1 MDGQWDYSYDVVVI
15 GSGAAGLTAALTAR
29 LRGLSV
35 LVLEKTDKFG
45 GTTSL
50 SGGAIWIP
58 GNLYLEHAGIG
69 DTPQKARAYLD
80 ATVGDRVP
88 ADRKAAY
95 LRRGPEMVRFLHE
108 NTRYMRF
115 EYTPGYSD
123 YYPERPG
130 GFGAGRSCEPSL
142 FDLRLLGP
150 HRARM
155 RRAEL
160 PTYGMVMN
168 SREFHHVNM
177 ITRTWA
183 GRRTAARIGTRL
195 VRSLVTGARYA
206 ALGEALAGR
215 LRASLADESGAL
227 WLDAPFRDLVVED
240 GRVTGVWALVDER
253 EVVIEARHGVVLASG
268 GFSRSRELR
277 ERYLPAPT
285 DVRWTSAPGGQTGDI
300 LEASVR
306 AGAALDLMDKVW
318 GMPTVVPP
326 GEHPVFL
333 VTDRAVP
340 GMIIVNGAGRRY
352 LNEALP
358 YAEFTDRMYASDLPQ
373 ARTVPS
379 WMIIDSTTK
388 NRYIMLNHF
397 PGQPFKRQWLTSGFI
412 RTGRTP
418 EELAAKAGLPPVAFR
433 DAVDRFNQLARAGRD
448 TDFGRGDS
456 AYDNYYGDPTLPN
469 PNLAPLV
476 KPPFYAIP
484 LVPGDI
490 GTKGGLVT
498 DPQARVLRA
507 DGSVIEGLYAAGN
520 ASASVMGES
529 YPGPGATIGP
539 AMTFGYVAAAAIA
552 DNAVA
557 AAARPVPVRV

>member
-1 MDGQWDYSYDVVVI
+1 M
-15 GSGAAGLTAALTAR
+15 
-29 LRGLSV
+29 
-35 LVLEKTDKFG
+35 
-45 GTTSL
+45 
-50 SGGAIWIP
+50 
-58 GNLYLEHAGIG
+58 
-69 DTPQKARAYLD
+69 
-80 ATVGDRVP
+80 
-88 ADRKAAY
+88 
-95 LRRGPEMVRFLHE
+95 
-108 NTRYMRF
+108 
-115 EYTPGYSD
+115 
-123 YYPERPG
+123 
-130 GFGAGRSCEPSL
+130 
-142 FDLRLLGP
+142 
-150 HRARM
+150 
-155 RRAEL
+155 
-160 PTYGMVMN
+160 
-168 SREFHHVNM
+168 
-177 ITRTWA
+177 
-183 GRRTAARIGTRL
+183 
-195 VRSLVTGARYA
+195 
-206 ALGEALAGR
+206 
-215 LRASLADESGAL
+215 
-227 WLDAPFRDLVVED
+227 
-240 GRVTGVWALVDER
+240 
-253 EVVIEARHGVVLASG
+253 VIEARHGVVLASG

-285 DVRWTSAPGGQTGDI
+285 DVRWTSAPDGQTGDI

-498 DPQARVLRA
+498 YPLARVLRA
-507 DGSVIEGLYAAGN
+507 DGSVIEG
-520 ASASVMGES
+520 
-529 YPGPGATIGP
+529 
-539 AMTFGYVAAAAIA
+539 
-552 DNAVA
+552 
-557 AAARPVPVRV
+557 PVRGGKRLGLGDG